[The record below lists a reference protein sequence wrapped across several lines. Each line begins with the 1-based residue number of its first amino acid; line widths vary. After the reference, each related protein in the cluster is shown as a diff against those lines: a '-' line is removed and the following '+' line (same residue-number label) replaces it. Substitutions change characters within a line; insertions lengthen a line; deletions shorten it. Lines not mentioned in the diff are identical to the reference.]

1 MIVDADEH
9 VFEAFWVPRWYRQ
22 DQPLAVGQESV
33 LSFRGQVPP
42 HRSIAFLAAGLDSPR
57 HDARC
62 RVLGLRHP
70 SRGSLQAIRIEEDG
84 YQFVLQS
91 GEALD
96 VGMDGSGAGH
106 VDWTVR
112 VVLQLLPRAG

>member
-1 MIVDADEH
+1 MADDEH

-33 LSFRGQVPP
+33 LSFRGRVPP
-42 HRSIAFLAAGLDSPR
+42 RRSVAFLAAGLDSPR

-62 RVLGLRHP
+62 RVLGLRHGH
-70 SRGSLQAIRIEEDG
+70 RGPLQAIRIDDDG
-84 YQFVLQS
+84 YKFVLQS
-91 GEALD
+91 GEVMEVALD
-96 VGMDGSGAGH
+96 GSRAGH

-112 VVLQLLPRAG
+112 VVLQLLSQSG